1 MLPTARLQS
10 TGREKLNLVER
21 VQRAIDRVPFPQ
33 RIVPILGAVLFLCP
47 VLAPVA
53 VVSKSRTKMATA
65 YVAMLA
71 IWLIYVFGLYSSDP
85 AALPSAPVRW
95 SLLALPVIM
104 AVIAHLPPLS
114 RWYVPCRTAAVTLV
128 WPVVFVVVLLKQL
141 PHLHISVAVGVVV
154 AWLLAVIALGW
165 RSAKGMQDARIY
177 GQPGG
182 RPGAQPPGRPGAVP
196 RPGGQAGPGGAG

>member
-1 MLPTARLQS
+1 
-10 TGREKLNLVER
+10 
-21 VQRAIDRVPFPQ
+21 
-33 RIVPILGAVLFLCP
+33 
-47 VLAPVA
+47 
-53 VVSKSRTKMATA
+53 MATA

-95 SLLALPVIM
+95 SLLVLPVVM

-114 RWYVPCRTAAVTLV
+114 RLVRAVPDRGGPTLV

-141 PHLHISVAVGVVV
+141 PDLHISVPVGVVV
-154 AWLLAVIALGW
+154 AGLLAVVALGW
-165 RSAKGMQDARIY
+165 RSAKGMQDARMY

-196 RPGGQAGPGGAG
+196 RPGGQAGPAAPLPVPWAANARATGRARRASRRRTRTARRATSSRPRRRGRSRRSPSTTRWRSSTR